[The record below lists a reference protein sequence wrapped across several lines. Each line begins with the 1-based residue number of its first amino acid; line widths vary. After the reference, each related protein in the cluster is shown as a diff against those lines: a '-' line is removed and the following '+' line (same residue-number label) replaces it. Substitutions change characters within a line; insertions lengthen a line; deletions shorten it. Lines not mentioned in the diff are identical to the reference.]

1 MTFEELV
8 EVARGREEIVGLYLF
23 GSRGRE
29 YMVDDRSD
37 WDVCV
42 VLRDHAD
49 IEGFRAEFPSRHGD
63 RVDMWVTSLEQL
75 RAAGVVGTDSEQAR
89 YAAAHVRVL
98 IDKTGGDLTTV
109 VESKEWIPE
118 GERAAVVRDSL
129 DGYINLTYRSL
140 RYGTRLDALEAI
152 PYALRTIFALAGRIR
167 PFNKYLEWELRNH
180 PVESWDAD
188 DVLPLLERVAGGDED
203 AQRALFRMVEGAARA
218 QGYGDVVDGW
228 EPDVAWL
235 RGESEYRANG
245 YSAPASIWGA

>member
-1 MTFEELV
+1 MTFEALV

-118 GERAAVVRDSL
+118 GERAAV
-129 DGYINLTYRSL
+129 
-140 RYGTRLDALEAI
+140 
-152 PYALRTIFALAGRIR
+152 
-167 PFNKYLEWELRNH
+167 
-180 PVESWDAD
+180 
-188 DVLPLLERVAGGDED
+188 
-203 AQRALFRMVEGAARA
+203 
-218 QGYGDVVDGW
+218 
-228 EPDVAWL
+228 
-235 RGESEYRANG
+235 
-245 YSAPASIWGA
+245 